1 MKLLRLPSLFLFI
14 GILLLSFPVQGNE
27 GASLDFLCP
36 PHWSFQRD
44 SSLFFLELA
53 PWNDRD
59 ITSVCVFSGPEW
71 KEEIAPEG
79 NISEREVRGACF
91 WMIALDVSDKGRR
104 RKTIKQQR
112 KDALLLISRLPET
125 DRVTIYA
132 VEKGKASV
140 CVALPPQQAAEK
152 LARAEFNGAPVSG
165 GVTHLYKNLVEM
177 ARAVPSDDSLPEM
190 KSMVVCSD
198 GRDELGGISGIVFRE
213 ELERQLRR
221 LEMTFHG
228 IGYMESEKDIPFTGE
243 FSRLAD
249 GSGGSCILVDRRAQ
263 GGTPD
268 EALDAVARF
277 SRKIFTVPFRLS
289 GVKGKV
295 KVMVTGKS
303 GKTWTGEYSADE
315 FGNMSGASAG
325 QPLKTE
331 PGLVNVQMLIR
342 RILVALDGAET
353 GEALEERNSVDALSR
368 ELLFQLESLA
378 VDSPDRF
385 RGEMEINME
394 KLEDGSALE
403 KGVSRLILRWV
414 DLLKRREKVTVD
426 SVKEDIREMADSV
439 KNEEEEKA
447 QAASV
452 LPESS
457 LEEGF
462 MMPLEDEGEGNVW
475 MVAGGGVLAA
485 VLGWGGWMLVRRSRR
500 YPVLMIHNRTMVRYP
515 IKGAVTRIG
524 KNPGN
529 DCVIS
534 NESVSRVHCMIRREG
549 AGRWSIADLQSANGV
564 FVNNRKIVETELH
577 DGDRIEL
584 GDVFMIF
591 KTQR

>member
-1 MKLLRLPSLFLFI
+1 MKLLRSFFPLLLL
-14 GILLLSFPVQGNE
+14 GALLLSFPVKGND
-27 GASLDFLCP
+27 GADLHFLSP

-44 SSLFFLELA
+44 SGFFFLELA

-59 ITSVCVFSGPEW
+59 ITSVRVFSGPEW
-71 KEEIAPEG
+71 KEEIEPEG
-79 NISEREVRGACF
+79 NVAERQVRGACL

-104 RKTIKQQR
+104 RKTISQQR
-112 KDALLLISRLPET
+112 KDVLLLISRLPET
-125 DRVTIYA
+125 DRVTIYM
-132 VEKGKASV
+132 VEKGKKSV
-140 CVALPPQQAAEK
+140 CVALPPRQAAERLTK
-152 LARAEFNGAPVSG
+152 AEFNGTPVSG

-177 ARAVPSDDSLPEM
+177 ARTMSSDDSLPEM
-190 KSMVVCSD
+190 KAMVVCSD

-243 FSRLAD
+243 LSRLSD
-249 GSGGSCILVDRRAQ
+249 GSGGSCILVDRRSQ
-263 GGTPD
+263 GGAPD
-268 EALDAVARF
+268 EALDAMARF

-289 GVKGKV
+289 GMKGKV
-295 KVMVTGKS
+295 KVVVSGKS

-315 FGNMSGASAG
+315 FGNMSGVSAG
-325 QPLKTE
+325 QSLKTE
-331 PGLVNVQMLIR
+331 MGLDDVRTIIR
-342 RILVALDGAET
+342 RILLALDSAET
-353 GEALEERNSVDALSR
+353 EEARERNSVNALSR
-368 ELLFQLESLA
+368 ELVSLLESLA
-378 VDSPDRF
+378 EDSPDRF
-385 RGEMEINME
+385 QREMEASME
-394 KLEDGSALE
+394 KLEEGTALE
-403 KGVSRLILRWV
+403 KGINRLILYWM

-426 SVKEDIREMADSV
+426 SVREDIREMADSV
-439 KNEEEEKA
+439 KKEEEKA
-447 QAASV
+447 QAVSV

-462 MMPLEDEGEGNVW
+462 MMPLEDERGGNAW
-475 MVAGGGVLAA
+475 MVAGGGVLAV
-485 VLGWGGWMLVRRSRR
+485 VLGWGGWLFVRRSRR

-515 IKGAVTRIG
+515 IKETVTRIG

-549 AGRWSIADLQSANGV
+549 SGRWSIADLQSANGV

-584 GDVFMIF
+584 GDVFIIF